1 MKVKELERTLQ
12 EKDSALE
19 NLKQDLREASEAAL
33 NLVEASE
40 IEEMQRDVELLNMQK
55 MQKEE
60 EASNARADLLAQQ
73 MVNAAC
79 SMKSKTLMENIAS
92 CVNTP

>member
-1 MKVKELERTLQ
+1 TELDSKTELSEGYKARLDKSHNYAMKVKMEAEMKVKELERTLQ

-40 IEEMQRDVELLNMQK
+40 IEEM
-55 MQKEE
+55 
-60 EASNARADLLAQQ
+60 
-73 MVNAAC
+73 
-79 SMKSKTLMENIAS
+79 
-92 CVNTP
+92 